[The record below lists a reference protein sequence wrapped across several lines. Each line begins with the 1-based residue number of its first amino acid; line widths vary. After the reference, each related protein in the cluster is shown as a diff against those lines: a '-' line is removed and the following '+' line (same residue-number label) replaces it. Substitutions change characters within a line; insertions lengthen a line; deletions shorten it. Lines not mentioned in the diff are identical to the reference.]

1 MWAYNLLSLANPHAA
16 LGATAHFQQLH
27 GRLSASHSECLHR
40 LIYHYPLA
48 ECNLNCN
55 QFWLISNQSQ
65 CWVEQRVGIA
75 RGSRRVGYWF
85 AVNAR
90 AVAGHKTRANWQRAT
105 GNRANGR
112 QANLMHWQLG
122 SAWRAETTATTAAAR
137 RPHNQFER
145 SSPSLIHCPFCGKC
159 TLRGSHLSRLFVI
172 YLPWPG
178 VTWPMQ
184 FSQASILLNIQQN
197 VAKINCQR
205 SKSCIQRPP
214 SALSVFTDFEH
225 FKNLIATF
233 WVLQLFY
240 RVSASRCHY
249 RTAYI
254 QHLFTFVF
262 DFFLQMFLI
271 SRRVGG
277 AR

>member
-75 RGSRRVGYWF
+75 GGSRRVGYWF
-85 AVNAR
+85 AVNGR
-90 AVAGHKTRANWQRAT
+90 VVAGHKTRANWQRAT

-145 SSPSLIHCPFCGKC
+145 SSPLPHLCCAPFIARFAGNALC
-159 TLRGSHLSRLFVI
+159 
-172 YLPWPG
+172 
-178 VTWPMQ
+178 
-184 FSQASILLNIQQN
+184 
-197 VAKINCQR
+197 VA
-205 SKSCIQRPP
+205 
-214 SALSVFTDFEH
+214 
-225 FKNLIATF
+225 
-233 WVLQLFY
+233 
-240 RVSASRCHY
+240 
-249 RTAYI
+249 
-254 QHLFTFVF
+254 
-262 DFFLQMFLI
+262 LI
-271 SRRVGG
+271 SLVYLLFICPGPAWLDQCNFRR
-277 AR
+277 RQFF